1 MDWNLGVLYSS
12 GQLTCDQV
20 PLPLPH
26 LLRSKGWHTWAGRPG
41 LVPAPPAA
49 PSHLQALTQ
58 VRQEGQ
64 VQANSLSSLPLM
76 HPPVYTC
83 CRMLL
88 PKQPLLDA
96 AATQPAAPAL
106 CAPQSSWGISLPRLR
121 PGPGLAAPEPR
132 PRPRPPPGRGRGV
145 ERGAIVRP
153 LGLVVC
159 SSGTQQDAT
168 APGW

>member
-1 MDWNLGVLYSS
+1 M
-12 GQLTCDQV
+12 

-41 LVPAPPAA
+41 RVPASPAA

-106 CAPQSSWGISLPRLR
+106 CAPPGYWGVSLSRLRRARDSPPLSPALRPRLT
-121 PGPGLAAPEPR
+121 PGE
-132 PRPRPPPGRGRGV
+132 GRGV
-145 ERGAIVRP
+145 ESRAVLYGL

-159 SSGTQQDAT
+159 GSGTQQCAT
-168 APGW
+168 APGWCPNSDPEHR